1 MAAKARFR
9 RDCIGKHGGSK
20 KVFKGPLVSEGE
32 GIVLSSISTGVQAFD
47 DSEAPSFRH
56 ISVDG
61 IPSGKDF
68 CLEFSILFFF

>member
-1 MAAKARFR
+1 
-9 RDCIGKHGGSK
+9 
-20 KVFKGPLVSEGE
+20 VFKDPLVSEGE

-61 IPSGKDF
+61 IPGGMGF
-68 CLEFSILFFF
+68 CSEFSILLY